1 MAISPSTRAGSR
13 KFMDR
18 STLGARSCARMSSL
32 VFPAALLLLL
42 AAPAAAPAGPPGGI
56 AWQQVTIHER
66 IVVRVPRM
74 PIPPGRQPIAD
85 IPPLRWV
92 AKDAPKCVAVD
103 TLAAATVPEPDSVDL
118 VVPGGKRLRAQLGDD
133 SPPPP
138 FSSGLHPQPP
148 RSGRPLP
155 PTGTPAV

>member
-1 MAISPSTRAGSR
+1 
-13 KFMDR
+13 
-18 STLGARSCARMSSL
+18 MSSL

-85 IPPLRWV
+85 VQPLRWV
-92 AKDAPKCVAVD
+92 EKDAPKCVAVD
-103 TLAAATVPEPDSVDL
+103 TLAAATITEPDSVDL
-118 VVPGGKRLRAQLGDD
+118 VVRGGSRLRAKLGDD
-133 SPPPP
+133 CPALD
-138 FSSGLHPQPP
+138 FYSGFYLKRTSDGRLCARRDSIRS
-148 RSGRPLP
+148 RSGDNCPIVALKHLV
-155 PTGTPAV
+155 PAR